1 MNWDQIEGKWQ
12 QYKGKAKEAWGD
24 MTDDD
29 FDRIAGKRDQMV
41 GYIQER
47 LGKARNEAERD
58 VDDWANR
65 IDS

>member
-12 QYKGKAKEAWGD
+12 QYKGKAKEAWGN

-47 LGKARNEAERD
+47 YGKARAEAERD
-58 VDDWANR
+58 ADTWANGL
-65 IDS
+65 